1 MENNLRVNNVYE
13 TVLYANDLEQAETFY
28 QEVLGLQLI
37 RKMSVGLAFDCGP
50 GVLLI
55 FDPVKASKPGR
66 DVPSH
71 GPQGDGH
78 IAFGVPLEQMDAWRE
93 HLAQAGV
100 AIEKDVN
107 WGGSS
112 QSIYFR
118 DPAGNSLELATPTLW
133 K

>member
-1 MENNLRVNNVYE
+1 
-13 TVLYANDLEQAETFY
+13 
-28 QEVLGLQLI
+28 
-37 RKMSVGLAFDCGP
+37 
-50 GVLLI
+50 
-55 FDPVKASKPGR
+55 
-66 DVPSH
+66 
-71 GPQGDGH
+71 
-78 IAFGVPLEQMDAWRE
+78 MDAWRE